1 MDFQTCVWL
10 NGPFSF
16 FTIVLNVFFI
26 FCMIR
31 PVQGE
36 KIKQPLRLLLG
47 TLVSCTIIYEI
58 SVVLELM
65 VQKDLWVRATTYIAF
80 ILSLST
86 SMTSSVWLGF
96 FYYTQIV
103 PAKRALAIWIK
114 SNIKLIIYYI
124 WLFEKILCVFNIG
137 ALFGYKLVVAYN
149 NMSFNSTVNINEFIS
164 TISQLWVTVYYISAV
179 ITKIHFLFCLCVM
192 AMSICST
199 VVYLCKHMRR
209 MVANGQPLSCPQFGS
224 QMRVTITGTLQ
235 GAMYLLCAMWLMYK
249 FIDEGVLSEAYSD
262 YTYSHFTVINL
273 YMTGTTLNLGAGQGV
288 FRQRLAN
295 IWLGAVHRCGMS
307 KSEQRA

>member
-1 MDFQTCVWL
+1 MDFQTCVWI

-16 FTIVLNVFFI
+16 ITIVVNVFFI

-31 PVQGE
+31 PIQGE

-47 TLVSCTIIYEI
+47 TLVSCTIIYEV
-58 SVVLELM
+58 SVVLELF
-65 VQKDLWVRATTYIAF
+65 VQKDLWVQITSYLAF
-80 ILSLST
+80 ILTLST
-86 SMTSSVWLGF
+86 SMTSSVWLNF

-137 ALFGYKLVVAYN
+137 ALFGYKLVVTYN
-149 NMSFNSTVNINEFIS
+149 NMSSNSTVTANEFIS
-164 TISQLWVTVYYISAV
+164 AISQLRMTVYFVSA
-179 ITKIHFLFCLCVM
+179 IIIKLHFLFCLCVM
-192 AMSICST
+192 AMSNFST

-209 MVANGQPLSCPQFGS
+209 MVANGQPLSCPQFRS
-224 QMRVTITGTLQ
+224 QMRVTITGVLQ
-235 GAMYLLCAMWLMYK
+235 GVIYLFCAMWSMHK
-249 FIDEGVLSEAYSD
+249 FIDEGVLSETYSN

-273 YMTGTTLNLGAGQGV
+273 YMMGTTLNLGAGQAV
-288 FRQRLAN
+288 FRQRLAD
-295 IWLGAVHRCGMS
+295 IWLRAVHWCSMR

>member
-10 NGPFSF
+10 NGPFSVL
-16 FTIVLNVFFI
+16 TIVVNVFFI

-31 PVQGE
+31 PIQGE

-47 TLVSCTIIYEI
+47 TLVSCTIIFEV
-58 SVVLELM
+58 SVVLQLFVE
-65 VQKDLWVRATTYIAF
+65 KDLWVRITSYSAF
-80 ILSLST
+80 ILAWPT
-86 SMTSSVWLGF
+86 SMTSSVWLNF

-137 ALFGYKLVVAYN
+137 ALFGYKLVIAYN
-149 NMSFNSTVNINEFIS
+149 NNMNLNSTVTVNELVSAMSHLQMMVYFINAI
-164 TISQLWVTVYYISAV
+164 II
-179 ITKIHFLFCLCVM
+179 KIHFLFCLCVM
-192 AMSICST
+192 AMSSCST

-209 MVANGQPLSCPQFGS
+209 MVANGLSCPQFRS
-224 QMRVTITGTLQ
+224 QVRVTVTGTLQ
-235 GAMYLLCAMWLMYK
+235 GVMYLFCSMWSMHK
-249 FIDEGVLSEAYSD
+249 FVDEGVLSEAYSN
-262 YTYSHFTVINL
+262 YTYGHFTVINL

-288 FRQRLAN
+288 FRQRVAD
-295 IWLGAVHRCGMS
+295 IWLRAVRWCNMC
-307 KSEQRA
+307 KSEQQA